1 MKEDR
6 YLEIRHETVRKKNEL
21 IQQGCFN
28 LSVQQQKII
37 LYLIA
42 QISPKDTDFK
52 VYEFTI
58 SEFCKTC
65 GITYN
70 GRIHQD
76 LKKSV
81 DEITKARMWI
91 SLENGTDLHLGWID
105 WAEIPAGEGIIKI
118 KLNDRMRPFLLQ
130 LKRSFTTYE
139 LLWTLNFRSKY
150 TIRLYEYIKS
160 IHYHKDEIYIKD
172 CALDTL
178 RIVMGAE
185 KYKAYKSFKQWA
197 LVPAI
202 EEINQYSDESLQYE
216 ELRQGRRVVEIR
228 FTISPKE
235 RWEVIKL
242 KGAIEDKFELNQLT
256 IWERLSDSST

>member
-1 MKEDR
+1 M
-6 YLEIRHETVRKKNEL
+6 LE
-21 IQQGCFN
+21 G
-28 LSVQQQKII
+28 S
-37 LYLIA
+37 
-42 QISPKDTDFK
+42 
-52 VYEFTI
+52 
-58 SEFCKTC
+58 
-65 GITYN
+65 
-70 GRIHQD
+70 
-76 LKKSV
+76 
-81 DEITKARMWI
+81 
-91 SLENGTDLHLGWID
+91 
-105 WAEIPAGEGIIKI
+105 
-118 KLNDRMRPFLLQ
+118 
-130 LKRSFTTYE
+130 
-139 LLWTLNFRSKY
+139 
-150 TIRLYEYIKS
+150 
-160 IHYHKDEIYIKD
+160 DEIYIKD

>member
-1 MKEDR
+1 MKEEH
-6 YLEIRHETVRKKNEL
+6 YLEIRHSTVRKKNEL
-21 IQQGCFN
+21 IQQSYFN
-28 LSVQQQKII
+28 ASAQQQKIM

-52 VYEFTI
+52 VYEIEI
-58 SEFCKTC
+58 SEFCRTC
-65 GITYN
+65 GIAYN
-70 GRIHQD
+70 GKTFRD
-76 LKKSV
+76 LKKAV
-81 DEITKARMWI
+81 DEISKIRAWTK
-91 SLENGTDLHLGWID
+91 LDNGNELHCGWID
-105 WAEIPAGEGIIKI
+105 WAEIPAGTGTIKI
-118 KLNDRMRPFLLQ
+118 KLNDRMRPLLLH
-130 LKRSFTTYE
+130 LKEKFTTYE

-160 IHYHKDEIYIKD
+160 IHFHKDEIYIKD
-172 CALDTL
+172 CPVETL
-178 RIVMGAE
+178 KGVMGAG
-185 KYKAYKSFKQWA
+185 KYKEYKSFKQWA

-228 FTISPKE
+228 LTISPKE